1 MKYVDVWIT
10 KTVCNKKYS
19 SSLQVCTNS
28 HSMLWWVSPNLS
40 LSLKHWQ
47 QHKRQCTKPSRLE
60 STYPALIIR
69 LRPEEYISSRVSAQR
84 KAVLSLN
91 TVTLNIQWIWCGNC
105 LTSLSPLAFWGFT
118 TVLLPFKRLSDYM
131 FYIGIT
137 LTLSFLAI

>member
-69 LRPEEYISSRVSAQR
+69 LRPEEYISSCVSAQR

-91 TVTLNIQWIWCGNC
+91 TVTLSSEFDVVIVLRLYHHLHFEDLRPFYCRLSGC
-105 LTSLSPLAFWGFT
+105 LTTCFILG
-118 TVLLPFKRLSDYM
+118 LL
-131 FYIGIT
+131 
-137 LTLSFLAI
+137 